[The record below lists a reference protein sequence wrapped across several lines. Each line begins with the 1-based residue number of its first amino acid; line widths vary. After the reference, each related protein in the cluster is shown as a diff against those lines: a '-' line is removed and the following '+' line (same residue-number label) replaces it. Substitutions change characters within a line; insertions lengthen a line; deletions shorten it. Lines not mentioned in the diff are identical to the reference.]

1 MFFLRNHFS
10 LLFNKKPLILLSRK
24 LRCSTFIFTQL
35 SFNIMKKILFIVGYS
50 AGLYLTFQA
59 CKKTE
64 TVDSGGGAAN
74 STYINAA
81 DCTGSTPTYTSN
93 IKPIFDSKCA
103 TSGCHVGAAAAH
115 GLDLSSYATSK
126 SQFNVHAFL
135 CAINQDAGC
144 SKMPKT
150 GSKLPAAEIKSITCW
165 AKNGFT
171 Q

>member
-1 MFFLRNHFS
+1 
-10 LLFNKKPLILLSRK
+10 
-24 LRCSTFIFTQL
+24 
-35 SFNIMKKILFIVGYS
+35 MKKILFIVGYS
-50 AGLYLTFQA
+50 ACLYLAFQA

-64 TVDSGGGAAN
+64 TVDGGVAN

-103 TSGCHVGAAAAH
+103 TSGCHVGASAAH
-115 GLDLSSYATSK
+115 GLDLSTFDKAK

-144 SKMPKT
+144 SKMPQT
-150 GSKLPAAEIKSITCW
+150 GSKLPAADIKSITCW

>member
-1 MFFLRNHFS
+1 
-10 LLFNKKPLILLSRK
+10 
-24 LRCSTFIFTQL
+24 
-35 SFNIMKKILFIVGYS
+35 MKKMLFIVGYS
-50 AGLYLTFQA
+50 ASLYVAFQA

-64 TVDSGGGAAN
+64 TVVGNSTAN

-81 DCTGSTPTYTSN
+81 DCTGSTLTYTSN

-103 TSGCHVGAAAAH
+103 TSGCHIGASAAH
-115 GLDLSSYATSK
+115 GLDLSTYDKAK

-144 SKMPKT
+144 SKMPET
-150 GSKLPAAEIKSITCW
+150 GSKLPAADIKSITCW